1 MEMTQIPVPYFCIDR
16 DYHILT
22 ASGQADAI
30 FAEAGSLL
38 DLIDEGSVGKAT
50 AYIAP
55 SHANVKV
62 ELIMKTRSAPLAL
75 VDVYQS
81 WDEVGTGHIVCI
93 CQSREFQMVTEQLQ
107 RLHEDLKEPERKYSA
122 VKAPSGGGAVTM
134 RIRELSAALT
144 TIRELV
150 DLLYPSLLEMNQTVY
165 ADIIK
170 QQIDRALQDA
180 AAGYPQ
186 AGKRSPGR

>member
-1 MEMTQIPVPYFCIDR
+1 MDMTRMPVPYFCIDR

-22 ASGQADAI
+22 ASGQAEAI
-30 FAEAGSLL
+30 FAETGSLL
-38 DLIDEGSVGKAT
+38 DLIDEGSLGKAT
-50 AYIAP
+50 TYISP

-75 VDVYQS
+75 ADVYQT
-81 WDEVGTGHIVCI
+81 WDEEGTGHIVCI
-93 CQSREFQMVTEQLQ
+93 CQSREFQMVTEQLH
-107 RLHEDLKEPERKYSA
+107 RLHEDLKEPRERPV

-170 QQIDRALQDA
+170 QQIDLALQDA
-180 AAGYPQ
+180 GAGYPQ
-186 AGKRSPGR
+186 AGNRWPGR

>member
-1 MEMTQIPVPYFCIDR
+1 MDMTRMPVPYFCIDR
-16 DYHILT
+16 DYYILT
-22 ASGQADAI
+22 ASSQ
-30 FAEAGSLL
+30 AEAMFAGNGSLL
-38 DLIDEGSVGKAT
+38 DLIDEGSVDKAT
-50 AYIAP
+50 TYISP
-55 SHANVKV
+55 SHANVMV
-62 ELIMKTRSAPLAL
+62 ELIMKTRTTPLAL

-81 WDEVGTGHIVCI
+81 WDEEGTGHIVCI
-93 CQSREFQMVTEQLQ
+93 CQSRQFQIVTDQLH
-107 RLHEDLKEPERKYSA
+107 RLHEDLKEPARNRPAEMARTA
-122 VKAPSGGGAVTM
+122 GGPVMM

-170 QQIDRALQDA
+170 EQIDRALRDA

-186 AGKRSPGR
+186 TGKR

>member
-1 MEMTQIPVPYFCIDR
+1 MDMTQIPVPYFCIDR

-22 ASGQADAI
+22 ASRQAEAT

-38 DLIDEGSVGKAT
+38 DLLDEGSVDKAIT
-50 AYIAP
+50 YIAP

-81 WDEVGTGHIVCI
+81 WDEEGTGHIVCI
-93 CQSREFQMVTEQLQ
+93 CQSREFQMVTEQLH
-107 RLHEDLKEPERKYSA
+107 RLHEDLKEPERKHPA
-122 VKAPSGGGAVTM
+122 VKVPSGGGAVTM

-144 TIRELV
+144 TIGELV
-150 DLLYPSLLEMNQTVY
+150 DMLYPSLLEMNQTVY

-170 QQIDRALQDA
+170 QQIDRALQEA
-180 AAGYPQ
+180 AASFPQ
-186 AGKRSPGR
+186 AGKHWPGR